1 VMSVSRKGSFV
12 DIQYI
17 TYPKELN
24 RKCISC
30 DSPVE
35 FLYPSG
41 GHGYTDFRG
50 RIKEIR
56 KFYCCTNPDC
66 ELHATPLNPTPLDVL
81 PFKQF
86 SLGIWKW
93 IAQEAKLFK
102 QKPSLI
108 CERIDEQF
116 NVKISESTIR
126 KYINEID
133 AYLSNQID
141 KRTIQILKTQGKIIL
156 ALDGQKPDKNGAA
169 LWLFVDLIS
178 NRVLKIAI
186 LESADHGTLH
196 ALVEEIL
203 TFYEVELAGLV
214 SDKQSSIVKMRDIF
228 YTEIPHQ
235 YCHFHFLQNLWNH
248 IEVKDGNLHKEL
260 SKAVNNLYILTVSK
274 TTKIF
279 FEGIGKAPIREVF
292 REVEQS
298 LRILIKARTRKFEHL
313 RGVEVYERLYRY
325 VGEMDQVLAAEDPDR
340 KIVQH
345 LNKTADS
352 LHHALKETE
361 HHYKACVELHETFQ
375 SLRKSLGKELD
386 SKKAEGKEPSALKE
400 EKLKVLDDRF
410 EEIWEKVKGFGE
422 IMEKSQLRTFLPQK
436 DTPANTIKQEW
447 VRLYYSY
454 RRGLCAY
461 YNFPILAKTNS
472 SMETKFSQEKSIF
485 ISRVGKEQVG
495 SQIRIRGEHVLK
507 QLYAGKQEI
516 KEIIE
521 VMGTDYDRAQII
533 KELNALIH
541 RTKEETKLWKN
552 AIHETLGLKSVLAK
566 GKNSSQNKSRN
577 KKNNFVG

>member
-1 VMSVSRKGSFV
+1 MDF
-12 DIQYI
+12 
-17 TYPKELN
+17 
-24 RKCISC
+24 
-30 DSPVE
+30 
-35 FLYPSG
+35 
-41 GHGYTDFRG
+41 HGK
-50 RIKEIR
+50 IKEIR

-66 ELHATPLNPTPLDVL
+66 QLHANPLNPTPLNVL

-102 QKPSLI
+102 QKPAQI

-141 KRTIQILKTQGKIIL
+141 KRTIQILKAQGKIIL

-178 NRVLKIAI
+178 NRVLKIVI
-186 LESADHGTLH
+186 LESADHGTLY

-214 SDKQSSIVKMRDIF
+214 SDKQGSIVKMRDTF
-228 YTEIPHQ
+228 YIEIPHQ

-274 TTKIF
+274 TSKIL

-292 REVEQS
+292 REVERS
-298 LRILIKARTRKFEHL
+298 LRTLIKARTRKFEHL
-313 RGVEVYERLYRY
+313 RGVEVYERLHRY
-325 VGEMDQVLAAEDPDR
+325 IEEMDQVLAAEDPDR
-340 KIVQH
+340 KIVK
-345 LNKTADS
+345 LMNKTADS
-352 LHHALKETE
+352 LHQALKDTE
-361 HHYKACVELHETFQ
+361 HHYKACIELHETFQ
-375 SLRKSLGKELD
+375 SIRKSLGKELD
-386 SKKAEGKEPSALKE
+386 SKKAEVKEPSVLKE
-400 EKLKVLDDRF
+400 EKLKVLDDYF
-410 EEIWEKVKGFGE
+410 EEIWEKVKGFGG

-436 DTPANTIKQEW
+436 DKPANIIKQEW

-472 SMETKFSQEKSIF
+472 PMETKFSQEKSIF
-485 ISRVGKEQVG
+485 ISRVGKQQVG

-516 KEIIE
+516 KEIIKD
-521 VMGTDYDRAQII
+521 MGTDYDRTQII
-533 KELNALIH
+533 RELNALAH

-552 AIHETLGLKSVLAK
+552 AIHETSGLRSVLAK
-566 GKNSSQNKSRN
+566 GKKSPQNKRRN
-577 KKNNFVG
+577 NKNNFVG

>member
-1 VMSVSRKGSFV
+1 MSVSKNSSFTH
-12 DIQYI
+12 IQYL
-17 TYPKELN
+17 TYPKELG

-30 DSPVE
+30 GSPIV

-41 GHGYTDFRG
+41 GHEYMDFQG
-50 RIKEIR
+50 KIKEVR

-66 ELHATPLNPTPLDVL
+66 KLHAKPLNPSPLNVL

-93 IAQEAKLFK
+93 IAQEAKLYR
-102 QKPSLI
+102 QKPALI
-108 CERIDEQF
+108 CERIYDQF

-133 AYLSNQID
+133 AFLSNQID
-141 KRTIQILKTQGKIIL
+141 KRTIKILKAQGKIIL
-156 ALDGQKPDKNGAA
+156 ALDGQKPDKNRAA

-178 NRVLKIAI
+178 NRVLKIVI
-186 LESADHGTLH
+186 LESADHSTIH

-203 TFYEVELAGLV
+203 TFFEVELVGLV
-214 SDKQSSIVKMRDIF
+214 SDKQGSIVKMRDSF
-228 YTEIPHQ
+228 YSKIPHQ

-260 SKAVNNLYILTVSK
+260 SKAVNNLHILKVSK
-274 TTKIF
+274 TSKIS

-292 REVEQS
+292 QEVEQS
-298 LRILIKARTRKFEHL
+298 LRTLIKARTRKFEHL
-313 RGVEVYERLYRY
+313 RGVEVYERLCRY
-325 VGEMDQVLAAEDPDR
+325 VEEMDRVLAAEDPDR
-340 KIVQH
+340 KIVK
-345 LNKTADS
+345 LMNKTADS
-352 LHHALKETE
+352 LHQALKETE
-361 HHYKACVELHETFQ
+361 NHYKACVELNETFQ
-375 SLRKSLGKELD
+375 SVRKSLGKEPD
-386 SKKAEGKEPSALKE
+386 SKKAEVKEPSVLKE
-400 EKLKVLDDRF
+400 EKLTVLDEFF
-410 EEIWEKVKGFGE
+410 EEIWEKVKGFGK

-436 DTPANTIKQEW
+436 DTPANIIKQEW

-461 YNFPILAKTNS
+461 YDFPILAKTNS
-472 SMETKFSQEKSIF
+472 PMETKFSQEKSIF
-485 ISRVGKEQVG
+485 ISRVGREQIG

-516 KEIIE
+516 KEIIKA
-521 VMGTDYDRAQII
+521 MGTDYDRVQII
-533 KELNALIH
+533 KELNALAR

-566 GKNSSQNKSRN
+566 GKKSPKNKSRN